1 MPGES
6 CRTGLTRPRPP
17 TRYVRR
23 SFVLPLSTP
32 YDRRHGVCVAR
43 MRAVNR
49 AFSLERVQAARQ
61 TRRARDEA
69 EHLRRAGVGG
79 LRKRLGNAS
88 EVGRSEM
95 SLPDNDDTK
104 HNVVR
109 LGTET
114 LFAIAEQLRRM
125 YDADLRTKPSEELE
139 RLMRRIERGQDV
151 PVATPPRQPQTP
163 LRIFLHL
170 TARPP

>member
-23 SFVLPLSTP
+23 SFVLPVSTP
-32 YDRRHGVCVAR
+32 YDHRHGACVAR

-69 EHLRRAGVGG
+69 EHCAVPALVVFANGLVRR
-79 LRKRLGNAS
+79 S

-139 RLMRRIERGQDV
+139 RLMRRIERGEDV
-151 PVATPPRQPQTP
+151 P
-163 LRIFLHL
+163 
-170 TARPP
+170 

>member
-1 MPGES
+1 
-6 CRTGLTRPRPP
+6 
-17 TRYVRR
+17 
-23 SFVLPLSTP
+23 
-32 YDRRHGVCVAR
+32 

-49 AFSLERVQAARQ
+49 AFSLERVQATRQ
-61 TRRARDEA
+61 TRLARDEA
-69 EHLRRAGVGG
+69 EPLPRAALVFFRNG
-79 LRKRLGNAS
+79 LVTRS

-95 SLPDNDDTK
+95 SLPDDDTK

-139 RLMRRIERGQDV
+139 RLMRRIERGEDV
-151 PVATPPRQPQTP
+151 P
-163 LRIFLHL
+163 
-170 TARPP
+170 